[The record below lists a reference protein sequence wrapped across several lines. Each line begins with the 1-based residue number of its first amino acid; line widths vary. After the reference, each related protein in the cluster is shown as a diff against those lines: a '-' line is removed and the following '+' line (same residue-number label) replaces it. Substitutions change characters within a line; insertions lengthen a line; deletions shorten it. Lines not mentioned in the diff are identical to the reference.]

1 METRGR
7 ADRLA
12 GHAVRLLA
20 LAGDPDLDQILR
32 RVLRSSRTLV
42 GARYAAL
49 GVPDGRGGF
58 QRFLTV
64 GIPEEQAAR
73 IGALPRRHGVLGELL
88 EAGEAIR
95 MEDISEH
102 PRFSGYPTHH
112 PDMRDF
118 LGVPI
123 RHRGEVLG
131 NLYLA
136 GHREGGFTDEDQQ
149 LVELLARYAG
159 VAIAN
164 ARLYAGSQ
172 EVVLLEER
180 ARVAQE
186 LHDSV
191 SQTLFSMVF
200 EARAGA
206 LRASDEESRTV
217 LRDLERQASEA
228 LQEMRS
234 LVQELRPKSLERDGL
249 HGALVDHVRGL
260 QRLHQIGV
268 ESHIEEC
275 GGLSLDQEHAL
286 FRIAQEALHNSLR
299 HAPGAPLRISVRC
312 EPGSTVLEVTDQGP
326 GFDPRAIGH
335 TERRMGLA
343 GMRERAAS
351 VGGRFQLEARPGRGC
366 TVRVRVPR
374 RHREERS
381 A

>member
-20 LAGDPDLDQILR
+20 LAGDPDLDQVLR
-32 RVLRSSRTLV
+32 RVVGSARTLV
-42 GARYAAL
+42 RARYAAL

-58 QRFLTV
+58 HRFLTV

-95 MEDISEH
+95 MDDIAEH
-102 PRFSGYPTHH
+102 PRFSGYPAHH

-136 GHREGGFTDEDQQ
+136 GHRAGGFTEDDQQ

-172 EVVLLEER
+172 EVLLLEER

-206 LRASDEESRTV
+206 LRASDEESRAV
-217 LRDLERQASEA
+217 LEDLERQASDA

-234 LVQELRPKSLERDGL
+234 LVQELRPKTLERDGL
-249 HGALVDHVRGL
+249 HGALVDHVLGL
-260 QRLHQIGV
+260 QRLHQTAI

-286 FRIAQEALHNSLR
+286 FRIAQEALHNALR
-299 HAPGAPLRISVRC
+299 HAPGATLRVSARC
-312 EPGSTVLEVTDQGP
+312 EADSVLLEISDDGP
-326 GFDPRAIGH
+326 GFDPKAIGH

-351 VGGRFQLEARPGRGC
+351 VGGRFQLRTRPGRGC
-366 TVRVRVPR
+366 TVRIRVAR
-374 RHREERS
+374 SDRGERS